1 MIFLAEKMDIAGV
14 YEGKSPSHGWL
25 VLDISKLELEGVGK
39 LYVSLDEVEALKQR
53 KGKEADALSEAK
65 MLLGG

>member
-1 MIFLAEKMDIAGV
+1 MKFPREKMDIASV

-25 VLDISKLELEGVGK
+25 VLDISKLELEGVSK
-39 LYVSLDEVEALKQR
+39 LYVSLDEIEALKQS

-65 MLLGG
+65 KLLGG

>member
-1 MIFLAEKMDIAGV
+1 MKFPPEKMDITGV

-25 VLDISKLELEGVGK
+25 VLDISKLELEGVSK
-39 LYVSLDEVEALKQR
+39 LYLSLDEVEALKQN

-65 MLLGG
+65 KLLGG